1 MIVDHLDNM
10 KKYQSL
16 GSRISIALAYLQA
29 TDFAQFEIGEYPIE
43 GRDIFAI
50 VNDYA
55 LKPETEGRL
64 EAHREYIDI
73 QFLAQGGE
81 SIGYVP
87 YRGQQMLSEY
97 NVEGDYAFYAGTSS
111 LIRLEQQMFA
121 IFFPE
126 DLHMP
131 GIGDPDERVRKV
143 VVKIRRE

>member
-1 MIVDHLDNM
+1 MVVDHIENIET
-10 KKYQSL
+10 YQVLSP
-16 GSRISIALAYLQA
+16 RISLALAYLQG
-29 TDFAQFEIGEYPIE
+29 TDFSQLEIGEYPIE

-55 LKPETEGRL
+55 LNSETEGQL

-87 YRGQQMLSEY
+87 YREQQMISEY
-97 NVEGDYAFYAGTSS
+97 NAEGDYAFYAGTSS
-111 LIRLEQQMFA
+111 LIRLEQGMFA
-121 IFFPE
+121 IFFPD

-131 GIGDPDERVRKV
+131 GIGYPDEKVRKV
-143 VVKIRRE
+143 VVKIRR

>member
-1 MIVDHLDNM
+1 MIVDRLENM
-10 KKYQSL
+10 QKYQPL
-16 GSRISIALAYLQA
+16 GRRISVALAYLQA
-29 TDFAQFEIGEYPIE
+29 TDFSQVEIGEHPIE
-43 GRDIFAI
+43 GKDIFAI

-55 LKPETEGRL
+55 LNSETEGQL

-87 YRGQQMLSEY
+87 YREQQMISAYSAE
-97 NVEGDYAFYAGTSS
+97 DDCACYAGTSS
-111 LIRLEQQMFA
+111 LIRLEQGMFA

-131 GIGDPDERVRKV
+131 GIGDPDEKVRKV

>member
-1 MIVDHLDNM
+1 MVVGHIDNIET
-10 KKYQSL
+10 YQTLSR
-16 GSRISIALAYLQA
+16 RISVALAYLQC
-29 TDFAQFEIGEYPIE
+29 TDFSQLELGEYPIE

-73 QFLAQGGE
+73 QFLARGGE
-81 SIGYVP
+81 SIGYGP
-87 YRGQQMLSEY
+87 YRGQQMISEY
-97 NVEGDYAFYAGTSS
+97 NVEGDYAFYAGSSS
-111 LIRLEQQMFA
+111 LIRLEEQMFA

-131 GIGDPDERVRKV
+131 GIGDPGEKVRKV
-143 VVKIRRE
+143 VVKIRKG

>member
-1 MIVDHLDNM
+1 MIVDRLENIQT
-10 KKYQSL
+10 YQPL
-16 GSRISIALAYLQA
+16 GRRISVALAYLQT
-29 TDFAQFEIGEYPIE
+29 TDFSQFEIGEYPIE
-43 GRDIFAI
+43 GKDIFAI

-64 EAHREYIDI
+64 EAHREYVDI

-87 YRGQQMLSEY
+87 YREQQMISEY
-97 NVEGDYAFYAGTSS
+97 NAEGDYAFYAGTSS
-111 LIRLEQQMFA
+111 LIRLEQGMFA

-131 GIGDPDERVRKV
+131 GIGDPNERVRKV
-143 VVKIRRE
+143 VVKIRR